1 MCVSTTQASGA
12 AVLLVLLS
20 KRRAEKRSAFRHHL
34 WPVCARLT
42 DYRSCPSVRF
52 TSFGSEPFAG
62 RLRFVA
68 ATLPAGRI

>member
-1 MCVSTTQASGA
+1 MGVSATQASGA
-12 AVLLVLLS
+12 AVLRS

-42 DYRSCPSVRF
+42 DYRSCSSVRF
-52 TSFGSEPFAG
+52 RRFGSEPFAG